1 MMVYALY
8 DKCIDDLWAV
18 DGTVVTTTNPDK
30 IAMFWLNF
38 EREEPGRYEIISGEM
53 CE

>member
-1 MMVYALY
+1 MIVYALF
-8 DKCIDDLWAV
+8 DKVVNDLWAV

-30 IAMFWLNF
+30 IAMYWLNL
-38 EREEPGRYEIISGEM
+38 EREEPGRYEIVTGEM

>member
-1 MMVYALY
+1 MIVYALF
-8 DKCIDDLWAV
+8 DKVVNDLWAV

-30 IAMFWLNF
+30 IAMYWLNG
-38 EREEPGRYEIISGEM
+38 EREEPGRYEIVTGEM